1 MSERKPEK
9 TFRHKSGT
17 DRNLSVAVWRN
28 ESNGRTWLAAGR
40 PQLQY
45 KEEEEWKESTSF
57 SAFDLFAL
65 QRCVTDAIAF
75 IHFEEMKEKREHER
89 AA

>member
-1 MSERKPEK
+1 MSV
-9 TFRHKSGT
+9 TH
-17 DRNLSVAVWRN
+17 RNIWVAWWRN
-28 ESNGRTWLAAGR
+28 HSNGSIWLAAGR

-57 SAFDLFAL
+57 SASDLFAL